1 MKWLLLIGIVL
12 LPSGAWAQQGN
23 AERAR
28 AAMEMLETASTQLKE
43 AQSARDRVR
52 ALTRTIQAFEEG
64 LSALRSGLRQAA
76 VREQQLSAKLQARD
90 AEIADFLVVLQRMNA
105 RPSPVALL
113 HPAGPT
119 GTARAGMLLAE
130 MTPALNARA
139 VDLRRDLADLKA
151 LRGLQTDAA
160 ERLSEGLREVQEA
173 RTTLNQAIAERTEL
187 PMRFTNDPVREAIL
201 IASTQTLASFA
212 NGLDQ
217 VVTDEDAAAPLSL
230 AGSKGDLPLPVLGIQ
245 LHGAGEKDAAGIARP
260 GIIIATLPRAIVTN
274 PVAATIRYTGPLLDL
289 GQVVILEPQAGVLFV
304 LAGLD
309 TVYGSAGEVIDA
321 GAPLGLMGDAKAEN
335 RPELSTDGDDT
346 GTERSE
352 TLYIEVRQENS
363 PEDPSLWFRTDKDG

>member
-230 AGSKGDLPLPVLGIQ
+230 AGNKGDLPLPVLGIQ

>member
-1 MKWLLLIGIVL
+1 MKWLLLIGIL
-12 LPSGAWAQQGN
+12 LSPSGAWAQQGN

-230 AGSKGDLPLPVLGIQ
+230 AGNKGDLPLPVLGIQ